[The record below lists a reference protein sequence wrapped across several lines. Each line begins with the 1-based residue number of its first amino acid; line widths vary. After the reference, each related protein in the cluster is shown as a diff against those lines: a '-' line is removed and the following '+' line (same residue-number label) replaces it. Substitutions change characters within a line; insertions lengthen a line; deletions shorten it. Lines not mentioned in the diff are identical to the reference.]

1 MVSRTR
7 AISLARAPI
16 SASSSFGSQLA
27 FNPLGYSLPTATTSS
42 SYSNV
47 LPAHAHRLL
56 ARHPHR
62 FPARTRSTATP
73 LPSTFVRGTNNR
85 LARRFARRLNP
96 RRAGGAPRSAG
107 VPGTNSKYDFVS
119 TTVTRRFP
127 RKSRAIC
134 DPANPPPR
142 ITVRLALARRLR
154 CARGRR
160 RRRRDERERERQA
173 ARGHG
178 RRGAGRGRFGA
189 IDDDGDAVAEPA
201 RGASA
206 RASVDLARAR
216 GRGRRASR
224 PTRETTERD
233 ARRATSERRTRSN
246 ARGARERRAHASRA
260 RDGRREMARACG
272 GNG

>member
-1 MVSRTR
+1 MFLLTLGEFADANFDADDDCSSHDDDGFPFIHGLSHATPSPSRAHR
-7 AISLARAPI
+7 SPRPPR
-16 SASSSFGSQLA
+16 SDRNS
-27 FNPLGYSLPTATTSS
+27 PLIRSDIRSPDGDDEFIVLQRCPRPTAPSS
-42 SYSNV
+42 RSS
-47 LPAHAHRLL
+47 PARFPRAHALHR
-56 ARHPHR
+56 
-62 FPARTRSTATP
+62 P
-73 LPSTFVRGTNNR
+73 LSPSTFVRGTNNR

-96 RRAGGAPRSAG
+96 SPRCGGPRTVAALG

-142 ITVRLALARRLR
+142 ITVRLATRVGRAASARR
-154 CARGRR
+154 APPP
-160 RRRRDERERERQA
+160 RRDERERERQA

-201 RGASA
+201 RGGDA
-206 RASVDLARAR
+206 RASVDFGRAR
-216 GRGRRASR
+216 GGRGRRASR

-233 ARRATSERRTRSN
+233 ARRRR
-246 ARGARERRAHASRA
+246 
-260 RDGRREMARACG
+260 
-272 GNG
+272 